1 MTHLYLT
8 KAPVHALLGRE
19 EAAGSARGWDVDSP
33 TFRHRAVMGLFGEL
47 EGRASAGILF
57 RLDRVAGQAPYF
69 LVQSKIAPEIPEELT
84 GIEVRE
90 VELPQLA
97 QGQTVSLRVA
107 VNAVRRKTEEVDGK
121 KKTRVTPVPFDFD
134 EQVTEKNEET
144 VSPWLARKLS
154 PALRELEVVNHVR
167 DVLKDPPARGGS
179 KTLLV
184 DIIDAI
190 AVVGENEA
198 LARLLREGVGRE
210 KAYGCG
216 LLSVRGLQ

>member
-19 EAAGSARGWDVDSP
+19 EAVRSARGWDVDSP

-47 EGRASAGILF
+47 ESRASVGILF

-69 LVQSKIAPEIPEELT
+69 LVQSEIAPEIPEGIT

-90 VELPQLA
+90 VELPQLTE
-97 QGQTVSLRVA
+97 GQPVSLRVA
-107 VNAVRRKTEEVDGK
+107 VNAVRRKTEDVGGK
-121 KKTRVTPVPFDFD
+121 KKTQVTPVPFDFD
-134 EQVTEKNEET
+134 EQAAERNEET
-144 VSPWLARKLS
+144 VSAWSARKLA

-167 DVLKDPPARGGS
+167 DVLKDPRARGGS
-179 KTLLV
+179 KTLQV
-184 DIIDAI
+184 DTIDAI

-198 LARLLREGVGRE
+198 LARILREGVGRE